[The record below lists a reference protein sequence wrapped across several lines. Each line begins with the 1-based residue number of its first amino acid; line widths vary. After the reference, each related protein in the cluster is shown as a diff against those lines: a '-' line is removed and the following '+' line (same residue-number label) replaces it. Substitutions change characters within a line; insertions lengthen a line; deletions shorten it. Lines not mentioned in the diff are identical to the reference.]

1 MIAEAPLHVLQLE
14 KNIIV
19 EVQGKSLTDSVDIEN
34 KIFREIMLD
43 EKKLQEFKNSL
54 KEYIKKLKK

>member
-34 KIFREIMLD
+34 KIFCEIMLD

>member
-43 EKKLQEFKNSL
+43 EKKLREFKNSL